1 MLRVAGASGSGLSGK
16 CVHGTEELICDAA
29 GLSKTT
35 EECPVNCSRIVS
47 DGVLTSEEETR
58 DRLQKEEKKKKGFEI
73 SFKMFR
79 R

>member
-58 DRLQKEEKKKKGFEI
+58 DRLQKKKKNAL
-73 SFKMFR
+73 R
-79 R
+79 

>member
-58 DRLQKEEKKKKGFEI
+58 DRLQKKKNKRFEI

>member
-58 DRLQKEEKKKKGFEI
+58 DRLQKEEKKKGFEI

>member
-58 DRLQKEEKKKKGFEI
+58 DRLQKKKKKGFEI

>member
-58 DRLQKEEKKKKGFEI
+58 DRLQKKKKKRFEI

>member
-58 DRLQKEEKKKKGFEI
+58 DRLQKKKKKKRFEI
-73 SFKMFR
+73 SFKMFHR
-79 R
+79 

>member
-58 DRLQKEEKKKKGFEI
+58 DRLQKEEKKKKAWG
-73 SFKMFR
+73 
-79 R
+79 

>member
-58 DRLQKEEKKKKGFEI
+58 DRLQKKRNKRFEI

>member
-35 EECPVNCSRIVS
+35 EECPVNCSGIVS

-58 DRLQKEEKKKKGFEI
+58 DRLQKKKKKGFEI